1 MIPITTDQRSDAW
14 RLARIGC
21 LTGSRAG
28 DMLARIKTGESAK
41 RRDYRLQLAVE
52 RITGQSAE
60 DGYVNKDMQR
70 GIDLEPAAIALYEA
84 VTGLLVTPC
93 GFLLHDDLQAGCSPD
108 GQIGNFT
115 GIVEVKCP
123 RQAAHLDVLR
133 SRTLPAD
140 YVGQVTH
147 NLWITGA
154 QWCDFVSY
162 DDRFPPHLRLAV
174 IRHLRKPAEIDS
186 YAIMAQAF
194 LIEVERDVA
203 EIKSLAPALVAA

>member
-1 MIPITTDQRSDAW
+1 MIPVTADQRSDAW
-14 RLARIGC
+14 RLARVGC

-28 DMLARIKTGESAK
+28 DMLSRIKTGEAAK
-41 RRDYRLQLAVE
+41 RRDYRLQLACE
-52 RITGQSAE
+52 RLTGRSAE
-60 DGYVNKDMQR
+60 DGFVNRDMQR

-84 VTGLLVTPC
+84 VTGRLVAPC
-93 GFLLHDDLQAGCSPD
+93 GFLLHDELQAGCSPD

-133 SRTLPAD
+133 TRQLPAE

-154 QWCDFVSY
+154 LWCDFVSF
-162 DDRFPPHLRLAV
+162 DDRFPPHLRLCV
-174 IRHLRKPAEIDS
+174 VRVPRKASEIDS
-186 YAIMAQAF
+186 YTLMAQAF
-194 LIEVERDVA
+194 LFEVDRDVA
-203 EIKSLAPALVAA
+203 EIRGLGAMVAA